1 MNKDIHPPLVK
12 TLVDHLLTH
21 TSTEQAL
28 DSHLLVLLHGVLV
41 GSLVV
46 EGVEDLVTGGAG
58 GRDVVHVPH
67 VPCHGLPQARLVPVA
82 PLEPLVAS
90 LAVHVVCLE

>member
-1 MNKDIHPPLVK
+1 MLDY
-12 TLVDHLLTH
+12 HLLM
-21 TSTEQAL
+21 
-28 DSHLLVLLHGVLV
+28 LLHGVLV

-46 EGVEDLVTGGAG
+46 GGIEDLVTGWAG

-67 VPCHGLPQARLVPVA
+67 VPRHGLPQARLVPVA

-90 LAVHVVCLE
+90 LAVHVVCLD

>member
-1 MNKDIHPPLVK
+1 MKECIYPPLVK
-12 TLVDHLLTH
+12 TLVVHLLTH

-28 DSHLLVLLHGVLV
+28 DLLVLLHGVLV

-46 EGVEDLVTGGAG
+46 EGVEDLAAGGAG
-58 GRDVVHVPH
+58 GRHVVHVPH
-67 VPCHGLPQARLVPVA
+67 VPRHGLPQARLVPVA

-90 LAVHVVCLE
+90 LAVHVVCLD